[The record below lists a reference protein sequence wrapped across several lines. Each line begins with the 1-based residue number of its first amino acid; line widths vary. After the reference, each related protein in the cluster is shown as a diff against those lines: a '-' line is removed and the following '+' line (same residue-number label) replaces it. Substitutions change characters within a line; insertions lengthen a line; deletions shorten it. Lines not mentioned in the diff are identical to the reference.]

1 MLMSRN
7 EIIDKLRDILLFAD
21 EGNRD
26 TIMAAG
32 EDTELITGLGLTSV
46 KMLYLAIAI
55 EETFNIRFENVGFND
70 FRTIKDLTDYIERN
84 LK

>member
-1 MLMSRN
+1 MSRN

-21 EGNRD
+21 ETNRD
-26 TIMAAG
+26 TIMTAT
-32 EDTELITGLGLTSV
+32 EDTELVTGLGLTSV
-46 KMLYLAIAI
+46 RMLYLAIAI
-55 EETFNIRFENVGFND
+55 EETFSIRFENVGFND

>member
-21 EGNRD
+21 ETNRD
-26 TIMAAG
+26 TIMAAT
-32 EDTELITGLGLTSV
+32 EDTELVTGLGLTSV
-46 KMLYLAIAI
+46 RMLYLAIAI
-55 EETFNIRFENVGFND
+55 EETFSIRFENVGFND

>member
-1 MLMSRN
+1 MSRN
-7 EIIDKLRDILLFAD
+7 EIIDKLKDILLFAD
-21 EGNRD
+21 EMNRE
-26 TIMAAG
+26 TIMAAS
-32 EDTELITGLGLTSV
+32 EETELITGLGLTSV

-55 EETFNIRFENVGFND
+55 EETFSIKFENVGFND

>member
-1 MLMSRN
+1 MSRN

-21 EGNRD
+21 EANRD
-26 TIMAAG
+26 IIMAADEG
-32 EDTELITGLGLTSV
+32 TELITGLGLTSV

>member
-1 MLMSRN
+1 MSRN
-7 EIIDKLRDILLFAD
+7 EILDKLRDILLFAD
-21 EGNRD
+21 ETNRD
-26 TIMAAG
+26 TIMAAT

-46 KMLYLAIAI
+46 RMLYLAIAI
-55 EETFNIRFENVGFND
+55 EETFSIRFENVGFND

>member
-21 EGNRD
+21 ETNRD
-26 TIMAAG
+26 TIMAAT
-32 EDTELITGLGLTSV
+32 EETELVTGLGLTSV
-46 KMLYLAIAI
+46 RMLYLAIAI
-55 EETFNIRFENVGFND
+55 EETFSIRFENVGFND